1 MDEKTD
7 AVLTMI
13 STASVF
19 DTKIRFAYLAILYV
33 PSLLSRLDN
42 NGGIGLFIISCT
54 ISCVAK
60 RCYVI
65 AVSNCAI
72 VREQIFIIVLSGAH
86 HNRIVLVV
94 IGFCNCEVLAIF

>member
-42 NGGIGLFIISCT
+42 NGGIGPVSYTHLDVYKRQVLLSPVLF
-54 ISCVAK
+54 
-60 RCYVI
+60 
-65 AVSNCAI
+65 
-72 VREQIFIIVLSGAH
+72 
-86 HNRIVLVV
+86 
-94 IGFCNCEVLAIF
+94 

>member
-42 NGGIGLFIISCT
+42 NGGIGLFIGPVKIY
-54 ISCVAK
+54 AQ
-60 RCYVI
+60 
-65 AVSNCAI
+65 NCLQAPA
-72 VREQIFIIVLSGAH
+72 E
-86 HNRIVLVV
+86 
-94 IGFCNCEVLAIF
+94 